1 MIAWRL
7 ENEMVQKAKPAPR
20 KKSRGPRTR
29 PGLRDIAKEANLS
42 ITAVSFAM
50 NGTGRL
56 GEETRKRVRTIAGKL
71 GYRANAHARNL
82 RRKTSGVLAITA
94 SLPAGIVSVLPN
106 MDYFMG
112 IWRSAMTTALK
123 RGYMLLLV
131 PFGTEPRALA
141 EVPVDGGI
149 VIDPVV
155 NDPLVRHF
163 EGQKLPVVTI
173 GRDLGRGAAEAWWVD
188 NDHAALTR
196 AALDHLFERG
206 ARRIG
211 LILAAPKYFYSA
223 AARQTYEEWA
233 IERGMRQLVAEVLE
247 APTESAGYE
256 AALRMLDS
264 SDPPDAVY
272 ASLDRFAVGTL
283 FAASK
288 QLLRVPDDL
297 MIVAGDDGGNTQT
310 AQVPITALDLDPGQL
325 GQAAV
330 NLLLDRLEGKL
341 SHRFVLVP
349 GSLRQRAS
357 THRSVIICDAKMR
370 ESPDHA
376 LT

>member
-1 MIAWRL
+1 
-7 ENEMVQKAKPAPR
+7 MVQKAKLVPR

-29 PGLRDIAKEANLS
+29 PGLREIAKEANLS
-42 ITAVSFAM
+42 ITAVSFAL

-163 EGQKLPVVTI
+163 EGQRLPVVTI
-173 GRDLGRGAAEAWWVD
+173 GRDLGRGAAKAWWVD

-196 AALDHLFERG
+196 AALDHLSERG

-211 LILAAPKYFYSA
+211 MILAAPKYFYSA

-233 IERGMRQLVAEVLE
+233 IERGMRPLVAEVLA

-264 SDPPDAVY
+264 PDPPDAVY

-297 MIVAGDDGGNTQT
+297 MIVAGDDGANTQT

-341 SHRFVLVP
+341 SPRFVLVP

-357 THRSVIICDAKMR
+357 TCRSVIICGAKTR
-370 ESPDHA
+370 ESADHA